1 MHVMI
6 DIMQVQLNK
15 LYTKSAT
22 IYICILN
29 VNKIKK
35 TIAEFYLGGGGGGG
49 GVETRVSFLPKRKC
63 FPPKEQTTMR
73 DEVLY
78 TLSFFL
84 ICFTY
89 VAGWLSNSGLIQTTI

>member
-15 LYTKSAT
+15 LFTKSTT

-35 TIAEFYLGGGGGGG
+35 TIGGFYLGGG
-49 GVETRVSFLPKRKC
+49 RRK
-63 FPPKEQTTMR
+63 P
-73 DEVLY
+73 
-78 TLSFFL
+78 
-84 ICFTY
+84 
-89 VAGWLSNSGLIQTTI
+89 G

>member
-15 LYTKSAT
+15 LFTKSTT

-35 TIAEFYLGGGGGGG
+35 TIAGFYLGGGGGEPG
-49 GVETRVSFLPKRKC
+49 
-63 FPPKEQTTMR
+63 
-73 DEVLY
+73 
-78 TLSFFL
+78 
-84 ICFTY
+84 
-89 VAGWLSNSGLIQTTI
+89 

>member
-15 LYTKSAT
+15 LFTKSTT

-35 TIAEFYLGGGGGGG
+35 TIGGFYLGGEE
-49 GVETRVSFLPKRKC
+49 ETRVSFPPQKEM
-63 FPPKEQTTMR
+63 FPPQRTNYNER
-73 DEVLY
+73 RGALY
-78 TLSFFL
+78 T
-84 ICFTY
+84 
-89 VAGWLSNSGLIQTTI
+89 